1 MSNVLDRV
9 RDAIAMANAAQ
20 KALEAVTG
28 TIADGRE
35 AVSIK
40 RLDEMNALLE
50 REKLETKQ
58 AASKLSDAIAAY
70 RKRQAARS

>member
-1 MSNVLDRV
+1 MNVLERV
-9 RDAIAMANAAQ
+9 REAIDLANRAQ
-20 KALEAVTG
+20 QALEAVTG

-35 AVSIK
+35 AINTK
-40 RLDEMNALLE
+40 RLDQMDALLE

-70 RKRQAARS
+70 RKRHAG